1 MATYERTDGIQIP
14 HSKVIFRR
22 LTCGPVMC
30 PPMGGAGWASP
41 LPKIRGIWENVVYRG
56 GVITQVKE
64 H

>member
-41 LPKIRGIWENVVYRG
+41 LPKIRGIWENVYGG